1 MIKLLKLLISA
12 IFAVF
17 YRVELVNTNNVPESG
32 PVLICAN
39 HNGIMDMFFIGYKIK
54 RNIHYMAK
62 EELFKIP
69 LIGLIIKRLG
79 AFPVRRGK
87 GDVSSIKTVFR
98 LLDEGKAV
106 GIFPEGT
113 RTNGKRK
120 KDIKIKPGAAMIALR
135 TGVRVLPVAIN
146 GNYRLFSKVRV
157 VFGKPFIIE
166 SEEDKKYRN
175 SELIK
180 ISEGIMKKVYSLL
193 EEK

>member
-1 MIKLLKLLISA
+1 MEFLRLIVSA

-17 YRVELVNTNNVPESG
+17 YRVEVVNADNVPENG

-54 RNIHYMAK
+54 RYVHYMAK

-69 LIGLIIKRLG
+69 LLGSIIKCLG
-79 AFPVRRGK
+79 AFPVKRGT
-87 GDVSSIKTVFR
+87 GDVSAIKTVFK
-98 LLDEGKAV
+98 LLNEGKVV

-113 RTNGKRK
+113 RTLGKQK

-135 TGVRVLPVAIN
+135 SGVNIVPVAVK
-146 GNYRLFSKVRV
+146 GNYRLFSRVKV
-157 VFGKPFIIE
+157 VFGKPFKIE
-166 SEEDKKYRN
+166 SEEGRKYKN
-175 SELIK
+175 SELVK
-180 ISEGIMKKVYSLL
+180 ISEGIMERVYSLL